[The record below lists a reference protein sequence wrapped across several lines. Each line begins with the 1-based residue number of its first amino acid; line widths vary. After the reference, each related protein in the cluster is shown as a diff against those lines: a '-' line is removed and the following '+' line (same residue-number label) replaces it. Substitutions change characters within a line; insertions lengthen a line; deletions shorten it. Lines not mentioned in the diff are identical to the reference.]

1 MEKLS
6 EPGAIQAHIREI
18 YSHNPFMTKLCPI
31 DIEEIK
37 CGKVTI
43 SFQTDPALHTN
54 HRGIL
59 HGGLFL
65 ALIDSV
71 TGVTGASIGAKVAT
85 ASLSTNFIANAR
97 PGSRLTVKS
106 HTVHRG
112 RSSYVMEMKLIDE
125 NGKIIA
131 DSLATM
137 WIVERFEEIPDEW

>member
-1 MEKLS
+1 M
-6 EPGAIQAHIREI
+6 
-18 YSHNPFMTKLCPI
+18 
-31 DIEEIK
+31 
-37 CGKVTI
+37 
-43 SFQTDPALHTN
+43 
-54 HRGIL
+54 
-59 HGGLFL
+59 
-65 ALIDSV
+65 
-71 TGVTGASIGAKVAT
+71 GAKVAT